1 MQKKSHTR
9 FIQEALAELYEMTGD
24 NENAVLTYLD
34 TSISNV
40 ENCPMFQ
47 WIEDHHLI
55 HLIMNRAF
63 DLFRL
68 NSKQA
73 ASLLCFIYRH
83 APINL
88 RRHCNKACD
97 FLESYSCY
105 HH

>member
-1 MQKKSHTR
+1 
-9 FIQEALAELYEMTGD
+9 MTGD

-55 HLIMNRAF
+55 HLIMNRVF

-73 ASLLCFIYRH
+73 ASLLVNHMTEITV
-83 APINL
+83 II
-88 RRHCNKACD
+88 
-97 FLESYSCY
+97 FLL
-105 HH
+105 